1 MSLHIV
7 HKQMAL
13 FFFPLF
19 YLFLSRRCCSHGFC
33 YCSLLI
39 GTVTLHLQYLSIQL
53 LRMEEISCSSVASDL
68 TRKQSSVSRT
78 KDVMGCHESPCN
90 CFLGNMFFFYSNF
103 LYSDDHKAK
112 ISSPQ
117 QQSGWLIFYMR
128 KITKYCVLT

>member
-90 CFLGNMFFFYSNF
+90 CFLGNMFFFILISCTLTTIKPRSPALNNNLDGWYSTWGR
-103 LYSDDHKAK
+103 L
-112 ISSPQ
+112 
-117 QQSGWLIFYMR
+117 QSIVF
-128 KITKYCVLT
+128 